1 MREKGKTMKTRFMAL
16 SPNHFGFGITK
27 SEAKRNL
34 LRFGGDRKKSGLYKI
49 PMKYWID
56 DFGNA
61 HGDGEA
67 EFVGGI
73 DWRVKAAA

>member
-1 MREKGKTMKTRFMAL
+1 MAL
-16 SPNHFGFGITK
+16 SPNHFGFGLSK

-34 LRFGGDRKKSGLYKI
+34 LKFGGDRKRSGLYEV
-49 PMKYWID
+49 PMKYWLD

-67 EFVGGI
+67 KFVGGT
-73 DWRVKAAA
+73 DWRVTSFSEQGRRNKAA